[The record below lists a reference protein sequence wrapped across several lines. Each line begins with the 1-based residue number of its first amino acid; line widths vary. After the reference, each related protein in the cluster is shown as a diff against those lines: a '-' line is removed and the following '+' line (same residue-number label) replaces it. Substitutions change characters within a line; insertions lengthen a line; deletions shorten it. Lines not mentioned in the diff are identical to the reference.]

1 GGPRVRPG
9 MPEDTSAKSQD
20 QSSQGL
26 TSGMPGKARKSN
38 GRTRHPGGTLAL
50 FLNGVSSR
58 GDEEGTGRVGN
69 AGESGHGRRP
79 RTLAGVVRPP
89 TAGACPPAGTPPL
102 LSPCPARRMSSSTL
116 AGWRPSLSLRAVTI
130 SPCGMVEHTS
140 LKRERRMRRPSLA
153 LQACVP
159 HHPARSFRYVIDC
172 TKSTNSSAAGTIW
185 KTGAPYFPEGRSG
198 ARRGGP
204 AGRCRRSC
212 GPRRRGPLFSL
223 FDHGPALPAAGPH
236 DPEHLVEAVGQEV
249 GVVLRQAHRRL
260 DPERVAVQPALAQ

>member
-1 GGPRVRPG
+1 MAAPPITRKWTPVILYTRIAEDTPPVFTSASAAARYGLGGGPRVRPG

-58 GDEEGTGRVGN
+58 GDEQRTRLVRN
-69 AGESGHGRRP
+69 ARESGHGRRP
-79 RTLAGVVRPP
+79 RTLAGVVRHP

-153 LQACVP
+153 L
-159 HHPARSFRYVIDC
+159 
-172 TKSTNSSAAGTIW
+172 
-185 KTGAPYFPEGRSG
+185 
-198 ARRGGP
+198 
-204 AGRCRRSC
+204 
-212 GPRRRGPLFSL
+212 
-223 FDHGPALPAAGPH
+223 
-236 DPEHLVEAVGQEV
+236 
-249 GVVLRQAHRRL
+249 
-260 DPERVAVQPALAQ
+260 